1 MSNHL
6 LVQLQR
12 QHILLSYFKT
22 LSVGPVWDTNPRPP
36 AQQTGALPTELTNHN
51 SKEDLNMNNDFA
63 SHGSSWNGIHHSSV
77 FFTSFSLSF
86 FNVVSYPPSTRSNC
100 NLSVSFL
107 TKQMSKKLSTK
118 FTQRSDVIP
127 YLDKNIK

>member
-1 MSNHL
+1 
-6 LVQLQR
+6 
-12 QHILLSYFKT
+12 
-22 LSVGPVWDTNPRPP
+22 
-36 AQQTGALPTELTNHN
+36 
-51 SKEDLNMNNDFA
+51 MNNDVA

-77 FFTSFSLSF
+77 FFISFSLSF

-107 TKQMSKKLSTK
+107 TKRMSKKLSTK
-118 FTQRSDVIP
+118 FTKRSDVIP